1 MPISGEVLPDY
12 CGAGALHPLEYIG
25 IDTCSA
31 MAVST
36 ELLDFLWIDNT
47 KEAIK
52 SVELN
57 GVGGGSSL
65 VGGRGPMVV
74 KAVDTDGN
82 EVVLIDPA
90 GVYLVSSDVQARL
103 RIFGQQRLKS
113 FGFYLQQNKFGDMED
128 YLVYKDSRMFRMETV
143 RGILLLKTTP
153 VNSEERCSNKLDKF
167 VNGLLENKHENYC
180 YSFAPDKEAENLS
193 VSTLIINEAKLSRL
207 ERSRLDHWRMAHRT
221 STGARFTEQCQC
233 CEMAKHKSSYKR
245 NGLYN
250 GTSISTNKPYWRI
263 YVDGYGGQ
271 NSMGDPSY
279 QGAIGGYVFACPVSG
294 RIKVKLYASTEQYPA
309 MLFQILQEIETEGF
323 VCREVYCDTHAVNLS
338 AAAEEVASMFKVKII
353 PISGGTPQELAYAES
368 AVRTVGQMSRALM
381 LA

>member
-1 MPISGEVLPDY
+1 
-12 CGAGALHPLEYIG
+12 
-25 IDTCSA
+25 
-31 MAVST
+31 
-36 ELLDFLWIDNT
+36 
-47 KEAIK
+47 
-52 SVELN
+52 
-57 GVGGGSSL
+57 
-65 VGGRGPMVV
+65 MVV

-90 GVYLVSSDVQARL
+90 GVSSTVQARL

-153 VNSEERCSNKLDKF
+153 VNSEERCSNKLDKV
-167 VNGLLENKHENYC
+167 VNGLLDNKHENYC

-250 GTSISTNKPYWRI
+250 GTSISTVLEDLRRWVWRAEF
-263 YVDGYGGQ
+263 DG
-271 NSMGDPSY
+271 
-279 QGAIGGYVFACPVSG
+279 
-294 RIKVKLYASTEQYPA
+294 
-309 MLFQILQEIETEGF
+309 
-323 VCREVYCDTHAVNLS
+323 
-338 AAAEEVASMFKVKII
+338 
-353 PISGGTPQELAYAES
+353 
-368 AVRTVGQMSRALM
+368 
-381 LA
+381 